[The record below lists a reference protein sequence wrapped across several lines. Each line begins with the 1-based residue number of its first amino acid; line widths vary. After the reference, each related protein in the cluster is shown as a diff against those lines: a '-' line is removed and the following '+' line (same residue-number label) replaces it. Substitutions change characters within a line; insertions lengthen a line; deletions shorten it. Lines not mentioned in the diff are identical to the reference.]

1 MGMEEYIDSEEA
13 NHKWLFFLLSFPVCD
28 GLFRQ

>member
-13 NHKWLFFLLSFPVCD
+13 NKNDITVGRNLFLKLTNIY
-28 GLFRQ
+28 